1 MSRYSPYQ
9 VIHIRLNQWENW
21 PQFSAPALYFF
32 WWHQRPIAHIWVEK
46 NSTQAHFQTQVLAAC
61 SKAQGWNLE
70 GISNWESLIAA
81 LQILT
86 PLLGEAQEQSVSI
99 VICTRNRRDDL
110 KKCLDQLLLSI
121 HDSDE
126 IIVVDNAPDNNST
139 ALLVAQYNSVRYV
152 LEPRKGLD
160 IARNT
165 GAKAA
170 NNQIIAYTDDDVAVA
185 TDWVD
190 TIRNAFDDS
199 MTMAVTGLVIP
210 QSLETRTQYIFER
223 YWGFNRG
230 YQKKVF
236 DKAYFEVMLPYGVP
250 VWDIGAGANMAFR
263 KAAFELVGYFDE
275 RLDVGAAGCSGDSE
289 IWYRILASGWNCV
302 YQPMAVAYHQHR
314 KDKKA
319 LSNQLY
325 HYMRGNTCSLLIQHE
340 QWGHEGNLKRLYTYL
355 PEYYWSRIKERI
367 KHGYKENFG
376 SILTEIK
383 GCIAGWRYYQQVKQ
397 PPRIAEL
404 QIAPSLYQPVEVSAN
419 SLVSVII
426 TSYNYGHYLEQAIN
440 SVLQQTHAAK
450 EIIVIDDGSTDQ
462 TEELLARYPLVRTY
476 RTNRLG
482 LSWARNIGAVA
493 AKGQFLV
500 FLDADDYLLPDAL
513 EQNLQQFIAK
523 PLAAFVSGAHLRI
536 DDGGNFIPHPEA
548 PYKFEDN
555 YLSLL
560 QGNYIAMEAT
570 VMYRRGLFFQ
580 FRFNTQLDA
589 CEDYELNLQIARHL
603 PVFSHRE
610 FIAVY
615 RIHKK
620 NMSANQER
628 MLKAAILVLEQQLG
642 QTQNE
647 AEKAALATGLANWKI
662 HYQNNP

>member
-1 MSRYSPYQ
+1 MSRYSTYQ
-9 VIHIRLNQWENW
+9 VKHIWLNQLDTW
-21 PQFSAPALYFF
+21 PEFSAPAIYYF
-32 WWHQRPIAHIWVEK
+32 WWQQRPIAHSWFDQK
-46 NSTQAHFQTQVLAAC
+46 LTQTEYQQQVLEAC
-61 SKAQGWNLE
+61 SKAQGWNSTA
-70 GISNWESLIAA
+70 ISSWEALLVAIAG
-81 LQILT
+81 LT
-86 PLLGEAQEQSVSI
+86 PLIEEAEHQSVSV

-121 HDSDE
+121 QSTDE
-126 IIVVDNAPDNNST
+126 IIVVDNAPDNQST
-139 ALLVAQYNSVRYV
+139 ATLLEAYPSVKYV

-165 GAKAA
+165 GAKSASK
-170 NNQIIAYTDDDVAVA
+170 NIIAYTDDDVQVA
-185 TDWVD
+185 NNWVNA
-190 TIRNAFDDS
+190 IRHAFDDPL
-199 MTMAVTGLVIP
+199 TLAVTGLVIP

-230 YQKKVF
+230 YQKKLF
-236 DKAYFEVMLPYGVP
+236 DKAYFEIMLPYGVP

-289 IWYRILASGWNCV
+289 FWYRILASGWNCV
-302 YQPMAVAYHQHR
+302 YQPMAVAYHEHR
-314 KDKKA
+314 KDRKA
-319 LSNQLY
+319 LKHQLF
-325 HYMRGNTCSLLIQHE
+325 HYMRGNACSLLIQHE
-340 QWGHEGNLKRLYTYL
+340 QWGHEGNLKRLYQYL
-355 PEYYWSRIKERI
+355 PEYYWARFKERI
-367 KHGYKENFG
+367 KHGSKENFG
-376 SILTEIK
+376 SILTEIR
-383 GCIAGWRYYQQVKQ
+383 GCIAGWKYYQQVKQ
-397 PPRIAEL
+397 APRTTETTIPQQLFNA
-404 QIAPSLYQPVEVSAN
+404 VSINEN

-426 TSYNYGHYLEQAIN
+426 TAYNYGHYLEQAIQ
-440 SVLQQTHAAK
+440 SVLEQTHVAK

-462 TEELLARYPLVRTY
+462 TQSILAKYPSVKNF

-482 LSWARNIGAVA
+482 LSWDRNIGTMA
-493 AKGQFLV
+493 ARGQFLV
-500 FLDADDYLLPDAL
+500 FLDADDYLLPNAL
-513 EQNLQQFIAK
+513 ALNLQQFAAQ
-523 PLAAFVSGAHLRI
+523 PFSAFVSGAHLRI
-536 DDGGNFIPHPEA
+536 DEEGKFIPHPEA
-548 PYKFEDN
+548 PYKFEEN

-570 VMYRRGLFFQ
+570 VMYRRDLFFH
-580 FRFNTQLDA
+580 FKFNTQLEA

-628 MLKAAILVLEQQLG
+628 MLKAAILVLEQQKD

-647 AEKAALATGLANWKI
+647 AEKAALLSGLANWKI

>member
-1 MSRYSPYQ
+1 MSRYHPYQ
-9 VIHIRLNQWENW
+9 VNHLWLNQLDNW
-21 PQFSAPALYFF
+21 PQFQAPALYFF
-32 WWHQRPIAHIWVEK
+32 WWHQRPIAHVWLDK
-46 NSTQAHFQTQVLAAC
+46 TLTQIEYQWKVLEAC
-61 SKAQGWNLE
+61 SKNQGWNQA
-70 GISNWESLIAA
+70 GISNWEELIAA
-81 LQILT
+81 IQSLH
-86 PLLGEAQEQSVSI
+86 PLIVTKEEQPVSI
-99 VICTRNRRDDL
+99 VICTRNRREDL
-110 KKCLDQLLLSI
+110 QKCLDQLLLSI
-121 HDSDE
+121 QERDE
-126 IIVVDNAPDNNST
+126 IIVVDNAPDNQST
-139 ALLVAQYNSVRYV
+139 ASLVAQYSKVTYV

-170 NNQIIAYTDDDVAVA
+170 NNQIIAYTDDDVQVAV
-185 TDWVD
+185 DWVEN
-190 TIRNAFDDS
+190 IRNAFDDP

-230 YQKKVF
+230 YQKKTF
-236 DKAYFEVMLPYGVP
+236 DKAYFEVMLPHGVP

-314 KDKKA
+314 KEKKA

-355 PEYYWSRIKERI
+355 PTYYWARIKERI

-376 SILTEIK
+376 SILTEIR
-383 GCIAGWRYYQQVKQ
+383 GCIAGWQYYQQVKQ
-397 PPRIAEL
+397 LPRTTEL
-404 QIAPSLYQPVEVSAN
+404 LLAPRLYQPVEANDN

-426 TSYNYGHYLEQAIN
+426 TAYNYGHYLEQAIN

-462 TEELLARYPLVRTY
+462 TQELLARYPLVRSFK
-476 RTNRLG
+476 TNRVG

-513 EQNLQQFIAK
+513 EQNLHQFAAK
-523 PLAAFVSGAHLRI
+523 PLTAFVSGAHLRI
-536 DDGGNFIPHPEA
+536 DDAGNFIPHPEA

-570 VMYRRGLFFQ
+570 VMYRSELFFH
-580 FRFNTQLDA
+580 FRFNTQLEA

-628 MLKAAILVLEQQLG
+628 MLKAAILVLEQQLD
-642 QTQNE
+642 QTRNE
-647 AEKAALATGLANWKI
+647 AEKAALAIGLANWKI

>member
-9 VIHIRLNQWENW
+9 VKHIRLEQLNQW
-21 PQFSAPALYFF
+21 PQFAAPALYYF
-32 WWHQRPIAHIWVEK
+32 WWHQRPIAHIWLDK
-46 NSTQAHFQTQVLAAC
+46 NSSQASVQSQILETC
-61 SKAQGWNLE
+61 SKTQGWNSA
-70 GISNWESLIAA
+70 GITNWDELIGAIQSLD
-81 LQILT
+81 
-86 PLLGEAQEQSVSI
+86 PLLNKDQDQSVSI

-110 KKCLDQLLLSI
+110 KKCLDQLVLSI
-121 HDSDE
+121 QGTDE
-126 IIVVDNAPDNNST
+126 IIVVDNAPDNQNT
-139 ALLVAQYNSVRYV
+139 ALLIAEYPQVTYV

-165 GAKAA
+165 GAKNASK
-170 NNQIIAYTDDDVAVA
+170 NIIAYTDDDVQVA
-185 TDWVD
+185 IDWVD
-190 TIRNAFDDS
+190 NIRHAFDDP
-199 MTMAVTGLVIP
+199 MTLAVTGLVIP

-236 DKAYFEVMLPYGVP
+236 DKAYFQVMLPYGVP

-289 IWYRILASGWNCV
+289 FWYRILASGWNCV
-302 YQPMAVAYHQHR
+302 YQPMAVAYHDHR
-314 KDKKA
+314 KEKKA

-355 PEYYWSRIKERI
+355 PEYYWARIKERI
-367 KHGYKENFG
+367 KHGSKENFG

-383 GCIAGWRYYQQVKQ
+383 GCIAGWRYYQQVKNQ
-397 PPRIAEL
+397 PRTSEL
-404 QIAPSLYQPVEVSAN
+404 QLAPSLFKPVTITAN

-426 TSYNYGHYLEQAIN
+426 TAYNYGQYLEQAIN
-440 SVLQQTHAAK
+440 SVLQQTHAAR

-462 TEELLARYPLVRTY
+462 TQEMLAQYPLVRSY
-476 RTNRLG
+476 RTNRVG
-482 LSWARNIGAVA
+482 LSWARNIGTVA

-513 EQNLQQFIAK
+513 EQNLQQFASK
-523 PLAAFVSGAHLRI
+523 PESAFVSGAHLRI
-536 DDGGNFIPHPEA
+536 DEAGHFLTHPEA

-555 YLSLL
+555 YISLL
-560 QGNYIAMEAT
+560 QGNYIAMEAA
-570 VMYRRGLFFQ
+570 VMYRRELFFH
-580 FRFNTQLDA
+580 FHFNTQLEA
-589 CEDYELNLQIARHL
+589 CEDYELNLQIARQL

-628 MLKAAILVLEQQLG
+628 MLKAAILVLEQQMS
-642 QTQNE
+642 QTRNE
-647 AEKAALATGLANWKI
+647 AEKAALEIGLTNWKI

>member
-1 MSRYSPYQ
+1 MSRYHPYQ
-9 VIHIRLNQWENW
+9 VNHIWLNQLDNW
-21 PQFSAPALYFF
+21 PQFQAPALYFF
-32 WWHQRPIAHIWVEK
+32 WWHQRPIAHVWLDK
-46 NSTQAHFQTQVLAAC
+46 ALTQIEYQWKVLEAC
-61 SKAQGWNLE
+61 SKNQGWNQA
-70 GISNWESLIAA
+70 GISNWEELIAA
-81 LQILT
+81 IQSLH
-86 PLLGEAQEQSVSI
+86 PLIVTKEEQPVSI
-99 VICTRNRRDDL
+99 VICTRNRREDL
-110 KKCLDQLLLSI
+110 QKCLDQLLLSI
-121 HDSDE
+121 QERDE
-126 IIVVDNAPDNNST
+126 IIVVDNAPDNQST
-139 ALLVAQYNSVRYV
+139 ASLVAQYSKVTYV

-170 NNQIIAYTDDDVAVA
+170 NNQIIAYTDDDVQVAV
-185 TDWVD
+185 DWIEN
-190 TIRNAFDDS
+190 IRNAFDDP

-230 YQKKVF
+230 YQKKTF
-236 DKAYFEVMLPYGVP
+236 DKAYFEVMLPHGVP

-314 KDKKA
+314 KEKKA

-355 PEYYWSRIKERI
+355 PAYYWARIKERI
-367 KHGYKENFG
+367 KHGFKENFG
-376 SILTEIK
+376 SILTEIR
-383 GCIAGWRYYQQVKQ
+383 GCIAGWQYYQQVKLL
-397 PPRIAEL
+397 PRTTEL
-404 QIAPSLYQPVEVSAN
+404 LLAPRLYQPVEANAN

-426 TSYNYGHYLEQAIN
+426 TAYNYGHYLEQAIN
-440 SVLQQTHAAK
+440 SVLQQTHAEK

-462 TEELLARYPLVRTY
+462 TQELLAQYPLVRSFK
-476 RTNRLG
+476 TNRVG

-513 EQNLQQFIAK
+513 EQNLHQFAAK

-536 DDGGNFIPHPEA
+536 DDAGTFIPHPEA

-555 YLSLL
+555 YISLL

-570 VMYRRGLFFQ
+570 VMYRRELFFH
-580 FRFNTQLDA
+580 FRFNTQLEA

-628 MLKAAILVLEQQLG
+628 MLKAAILVLEQQLD
-642 QTQNE
+642 QTRNE
-647 AEKAALATGLANWKI
+647 AEKAALAIGLANWKI

>member
-1 MSRYSPYQ
+1 MSRYTAYQ
-9 VIHIRLNQWENW
+9 VIHIRLNQWEHW
-21 PQFSAPALYFF
+21 PPCNTPALYFF
-32 WWHQRPIAHIWVEK
+32 WWHQRPVAHIWVEK
-46 NSTQAHFQTQVLAAC
+46 NSTQANFQTQVLAAC
-61 SKAQGWNLE
+61 SKAQGWNIE
-70 GISNWESLIAA
+70 GIANWEELNAA
-81 LQILT
+81 VQSLT
-86 PLLGEAQEQSVSI
+86 PLLGEGQEQSVSV

-121 HDSDE
+121 QERDE

-139 ALLVAQYNSVRYV
+139 ASLVAQYNNVTYV
-152 LEPRKGLD
+152 LEPKKGLD
-160 IARNT
+160 NARNT

-170 NNQIIAYTDDDVAVA
+170 SNQIIAYTDDDVQVA

-190 TIRNAFDDS
+190 NIRHAFDDP

-230 YQKKVF
+230 YQKRVF
-236 DKAYFEVMLPYGVP
+236 DKAYFDVMLPYGVP

-302 YQPMAVAYHQHR
+302 YQPMAVAYHEHR
-314 KDKKA
+314 KEKKA
-319 LSNQLY
+319 LNNQLY
-325 HYMRGNTCSLLIQHE
+325 HYMRGNTSSLLIQHE

-355 PEYYWSRIKERI
+355 PEYYWARIKERI

-376 SILTEIK
+376 SILTEIR
-383 GCIAGWRYYQQVKQ
+383 GCIAGWRYYQQVKLQ
-397 PPRIAEL
+397 PRTTEL
-404 QIAPSLYQPVEVSAN
+404 QIAPSLYKPVEVTAN

-426 TSYNYGHYLEQAIN
+426 TAYNYGHYLEQAIS
-440 SVLQQTHAAK
+440 SVLQQSHAAK

-462 TEELLARYPLVRTY
+462 TQELLAKYPLVKSY
-476 RTNRLG
+476 RTNRMG
-482 LSWARNIGAVA
+482 LSWARNIGTVA

-513 EQNLQQFIAK
+513 EQNLQQFAAK
-523 PLAAFVSGAHLRI
+523 PHAAFVSGAHLRI
-536 DDGGNFIPHPEA
+536 DDAGNFIPHPEA

-570 VMYRRGLFFQ
+570 VMYRRELFFL
-580 FRFNTQLDA
+580 FHFNTQLEA

-628 MLKAAILVLEQQLG
+628 MLKAAILVLEQQLD
-642 QTQNE
+642 QTHNE
-647 AEKAALATGLANWKI
+647 AEKAALLTGLANWKI

>member
-1 MSRYSPYQ
+1 MSSYRAYQ
-9 VIHIRLNQWENW
+9 VAHIWLDQLDHW
-21 PQFSAPALYFF
+21 PQFSAPALYYF
-32 WWHQRPIAHIWVEK
+32 WWHQRPLAHIWIDK
-46 NSTQAHFQTQVLAAC
+46 NSSQSTIQTQVLEAC
-61 SKAQGWNLE
+61 SKAQGWNSA
-70 GISNWESLIAA
+70 GIANWDALIGAIQC
-81 LQILT
+81 LD
-86 PLLGEAQEQSVSI
+86 PLITQDQDQPVSI

-110 KKCLDQLLLSI
+110 KKCLDQLMLSI
-121 HDSDE
+121 QDTDE
-126 IIVVDNAPDNNST
+126 IIVVDNAPDNQST
-139 ALLVAQYNSVRYV
+139 ALLLKEYPQVTYV

-165 GAKAA
+165 GAKNASK
-170 NNQIIAYTDDDVAVA
+170 NIIAYTDDDVQVA
-185 TDWVD
+185 IDWVD
-190 TIRNAFDDS
+190 NIRHAFDEP
-199 MTMAVTGLVIP
+199 MTMAVTGLVVP
-210 QSLETRTQYIFER
+210 QSLETRTQYVFER

-230 YQKKVF
+230 YQKRVF
-236 DKAYFEVMLPYGVP
+236 DKAYFQVMLPYGVP

-289 IWYRILASGWNCV
+289 FWYRILASGWNCV
-302 YQPMAVAYHQHR
+302 YQPMAVAYHEHR
-314 KDKKA
+314 KEKKA

-325 HYMRGNTCSLLIQHE
+325 HYMRGNACSLLIQHE

-355 PEYYWSRIKERI
+355 PEYYWARIKERI
-367 KHGYKENFG
+367 KHGSKENFG
-376 SILTEIK
+376 SILTEMR

-397 PPRIAEL
+397 QPRTTTL
-404 QIAPSLYQPVEVSAN
+404 QIAPSLYKPVTITTN

-426 TSYNYGHYLEQAIN
+426 TAYNYGHYLEQAIH
-440 SVLQQTHAAK
+440 SVLQQTHAAR

-462 TEELLARYPLVRTY
+462 TQDILANYPMVKSF
-476 RTNRLG
+476 RTNRVG
-482 LSWARNIGAVA
+482 LSWARNIGTVA

-513 EQNLQQFIAK
+513 EQNLQQFANK
-523 PLAAFVSGAHLRI
+523 PQSAFVSGAHLRI
-536 DDGGNFIPHPEA
+536 DETDNFIPHPEA
-548 PYKFEDN
+548 PYKFEDI

-560 QGNYIAMEAT
+560 QGNYIAMEAS
-570 VMYRRGLFFQ
+570 VMYRRELFFH
-580 FRFNTQLDA
+580 FHFNTELEA

-628 MLKAAILVLEQQLG
+628 MLKAAILVLEQQMS
-642 QTQNE
+642 QTRNE
-647 AEKAALATGLANWKI
+647 AEKSALETGLANWKI

>member
-1 MSRYSPYQ
+1 MSRYHPYQ
-9 VIHIRLNQWENW
+9 VNHIWLNQIDQW
-21 PQFSAPALYFF
+21 PQFSAPSLYYF
-32 WWHQRPIAHIWVEK
+32 WWHQRPIAHVWLDKTLSQIE
-46 NSTQAHFQTQVLAAC
+46 FQWKVLEAC
-61 SKAQGWNLE
+61 SKAQGWNIE
-70 GISNWESLIAA
+70 GITNWEELIAA
-81 LQILT
+81 IQSLSPIIVT
-86 PLLGEAQEQSVSI
+86 TEQQTVSI

-121 HDSDE
+121 QEGDE

-139 ALLVAQYNSVRYV
+139 ALLVAQYSNLTYV

-165 GAKAA
+165 GARAA
-170 NNQIIAYTDDDVAVA
+170 SNQIIAYTDDDVQVA
-185 TDWVD
+185 SDWVD
-190 TIRNAFDDS
+190 TIRHAFDDP

-210 QSLETRTQYIFER
+210 QSLETHTQYIFER

-230 YQKKVF
+230 YQKKTF
-236 DKAYFEVMLPYGVP
+236 DKAYFEAMLPHGVP

-263 KAAFELVGYFDE
+263 KTAFELVGFFDE

-289 IWYRILASGWNCV
+289 IWYRTLASGWNCV
-302 YQPMAVAYHQHR
+302 YQPMAVAYHHHR
-314 KDKKA
+314 KEKKA

-355 PEYYWSRIKERI
+355 PEYYWARIKERI
-367 KHGYKENFG
+367 KQGYKENFG
-376 SILTEIK
+376 SILTEIR
-383 GCIAGWRYYQQVKQ
+383 GCIAGWQYYQQVKSHKSNSAYVI
-397 PPRIAEL
+397 PK
-404 QIAPSLYQPVEVSAN
+404 SLEEPVKVSPN

-426 TSYNYGHYLEQAIN
+426 TAYNYGHYLEQAIN

-450 EIIVIDDGSTDQ
+450 EIIVIDDGSTDHTQ
-462 TEELLARYPLVRTY
+462 ELLARYPLVRSY
-476 RTNRLG
+476 KTNRLG
-482 LSWARNIGAVA
+482 LSWARNIGTVA

-500 FLDADDYLLPDAL
+500 FLDADDYLLPEAL
-513 EQNLQQFIAK
+513 EQNLQQFAAK
-523 PLAAFVSGAHLRI
+523 PFAAFVSGAHLRI
-536 DDGGNFIPHPEA
+536 DDAGNFIPHPEA

-560 QGNYIAMEAT
+560 HGNYIAMEAT
-570 VMYRRGLFFQ
+570 VMYRRELFFL
-580 FRFNTQLDA
+580 FRFNTLLEA

-620 NMSANQER
+620 NMSANQEK

-642 QTQNE
+642 QTRNE
-647 AEKAALATGLANWKI
+647 AEKAALANGLANWKI